1 MQTARRA
8 VQKSDAT
15 RPAIEHR
22 ALAAA
27 IVAAVLLVVARSL
40 VFAVYEQ
47 ANFDSDQAIVGL
59 MAKHLA
65 EGRALPL
72 FFYGQTYM
80 LAVEAWLAA
89 PVLWIA
95 GPTVAALRASLI
107 LTNGAVAVC
116 LLIGLHRWGGLRPA
130 AALVATA
137 FFTVAPPRT
146 SAFLVEAQG
155 GNIEPFLY
163 VLVAWF
169 LRRRPFWLGAVLA
182 MGFLNREFSIYA
194 VPVLL
199 AAEAIE
205 GTLWRADGVRRWLF
219 TALTFL
225 VVWDGVLA
233 VRPYADLAGPG
244 THGSPL
250 GGFPGSQIDN
260 LTARARLTPAE
271 LPGRAAVLGTDLYPR
286 LLGGVR
292 IEDPVAAQGR
302 KWIGYLLAVGLIA
315 GLVRI
320 AMLSRRGALPPAA
333 SFGWYLLGLGVV
345 ASVAYVLTRSAST
358 PTLRYVL
365 LALYLPIGVTAVWL
379 AAEPRAWIRRALAAG
394 VMVWAAAAVWDHLQL
409 TNRYRR
415 GTEPNDIRVLADAL
429 EARGVRVAEAPYWRA
444 YKLSYL
450 TGERVKVASTDVVRI
465 EEYQRLAQ
473 AEPRL
478 TRIRDAP
485 CPGGEHVVFWYL
497 CRD

>member
-1 MQTARRA
+1 
-8 VQKSDAT
+8 
-15 RPAIEHR
+15 
-22 ALAAA
+22 
-27 IVAAVLLVVARSL
+27 
-40 VFAVYEQ
+40 
-47 ANFDSDQAIVGL
+47 
-59 MAKHLA
+59 MAKHLV

-89 PVLWIA
+89 PILWMA

-107 LTNGAVAVC
+107 LTNCAVALC
-116 LLIGLHRWGGLRPA
+116 LLVGLHRWGGLRPA
-130 AALVATA
+130 AAFVATA
-137 FFTVAPPRT
+137 FFTLAPPWT

-182 MGFLNREFSIYA
+182 IGFLNREFTIYA

-199 AAEAIE
+199 AADAVE
-205 GTLWRADGVRRWLF
+205 GTLWRADGVRRWLL
-219 TALTFL
+219 AAVTFL

-233 VRPYADLAGPG
+233 LRPYADLSGPG
-244 THGSPL
+244 TRGAL
-250 GGFPGSQIDN
+250 IGGFSGSQIDN
-260 LTARARLTPAE
+260 LTARARLTPSE
-271 LPGRAAVLGTDLYPR
+271 LPGRAAVLGIDLYPR

-292 IEDPVAAQGR
+292 IEDPVATQGR
-302 KWIGYLLAVGLIA
+302 AWIGYLLAAGFAA
-315 GLVRI
+315 GLVR
-320 AMLSRRGALPPAA
+320 LVVLLRRRALPATAA
-333 SFGWYLLGLGVV
+333 FGWYLVGLGVV
-345 ASVAYVLTRSAST
+345 ASIAYVLTRPASA

-379 AAEPRAWIRRALAAG
+379 ASEPRAWIRRALVTG

-409 TNRYRR
+409 ANRYRR

-429 EARGVRVAEAPYWRA
+429 EARGVNVAEAPYWRA

-478 TRIRDAP
+478 TRIQDTP
-485 CPGGEHVVFWYL
+485 CPGGEHVLFWYL
-497 CRD
+497 CQ